1 MIIYLSKDCNMILKE
16 VRRCKME
23 KSYSDSAKNVLEIA
37 KEQAQNF
44 HHRIIGTEHV
54 LLALVIEANG
64 DAGKLLRERNV
75 TPTLVREEIER
86 YTGYGSSPK
95 ATYME
100 MSPRLSLV
108 LNFAKQ
114 KADEL
119 GTAQIETRHILLGLL
134 ASDQILAS
142 LILKNIGVNPRDLSQ
157 DVNDSFMDGSG
168 DEENVLGISSS
179 TSMKKGKSLTPNLD
193 KVSVNLNK
201 RAREGAIDPVIG
213 RDKEIERVIQILS
226 RRTKNNPVLVGEP
239 GVGKTAVAQ
248 GIASAIVNHE
258 VPDTLAKKRVMAL
271 DMGSLIAGTKYR
283 GEFEDRMKKIL
294 KEIQQDGSV
303 ILFVDEM
310 HTLIGAGGAE
320 GAIDASNILK
330 PSLARGDIQMI
341 GATTFDEYQKYIEKD
356 QALAR
361 RFQQV
366 KIGEPSKEETINI
379 LRGLRPKY
387 EKFHNVKIEDE
398 AINDAVEFS
407 TRYIANRFLPDKA
420 IDLIDEAS
428 AAVKIQAI
436 GKTDPRLTKLDT
448 QINDVIHQKEQAAEN
463 QNFVQA
469 AKLRDEENKLAQD
482 RDKLIEKVENK
493 NSKKSI
499 VGSDQIA
506 QIVSEWTGVPVTRM
520 KKSET
525 KRLAHLENILHERVI
540 GQDKAISA
548 VSRAIRRSRS
558 GIKDENR
565 PIGSFL
571 FLGPTGVGKTE
582 LAKALAAAVFGSERN
597 IIRVDM
603 SEYMDQIATSKLIGS
618 APGYVGYEEGGQ
630 LSERVRRNPYSV
642 ILLDEVEKAH
652 PDVFNLLLQV
662 LDEGF
667 LTDSKGRKVDFRNTI
682 IIMTSNLGSRSLQ
695 EDKTV
700 GFAADN
706 TDKNKLQQEKVTA
719 AVKQFFRPEFLN
731 RIDETVVFDSLTKK
745 QLREIVSLMTGHLV
759 DRLARKDVT
768 LKISPAALDV
778 LAKDGFDPEMGARPL
793 RRAIQ
798 HELEDVIAEDVISE
812 KIKSGQIVKVG
823 AHQGK
828 LKFTIVDKDNTL
840 VKN

>member
-1 MIIYLSKDCNMILKE
+1 
-16 VRRCKME
+16 ME

-119 GTAQIETRHILLGLL
+119 GTAQIETKHILLGLL

-142 LILKNIGVNPRDLSQ
+142 LILKNIGVDPRDLSQ

-168 DEENVLGISSS
+168 EENNVLGISSA
-179 TSMKKGKSLTPNLD
+179 TGMKKGKSLTPNLD

-213 RDKEIERVIQILS
+213 RDKEIKRVIQILS

-248 GIASAIVNHE
+248 GIAAAIVNHE

-303 ILFVDEM
+303 ILFADEM

-366 KIGEPSKEETINI
+366 KIGEPSKEETVDI
-379 LRGLRPKY
+379 LKGLRPKY

-436 GKTDPRLTKLDT
+436 GKSDPRLTKLDT

-469 AKLRDEENKLAQD
+469 AKLRDEENKLTQD

-499 VGSDQIA
+499 VDSDKIA

-525 KRLAHLENILHERVI
+525 KRLAHLESILHERVI
-540 GQDKAISA
+540 GQDEAISA

-706 TDKNKLQQEKVTA
+706 ADKNKLQQEKVTA

-759 DRLARKDVT
+759 DRLAKKDVT

-798 HELEDVIAEDVISE
+798 HELEDVIAEDLISE
-812 KIKSGQIVKVG
+812 KIKADQIVKVG

-828 LKFTIVDKDNTL
+828 LKFTILDKDNTL

>member
-1 MIIYLSKDCNMILKE
+1 
-16 VRRCKME
+16 ME

-119 GTAQIETRHILLGLL
+119 GTAQIETKHILLGLL

-142 LILKNIGVNPRDLSQ
+142 LILKNIGVDPRDLSQ

-168 DEENVLGISSS
+168 EEDNVLGISSA
-179 TSMKKGKSLTPNLD
+179 TGMKKGKSLTPNLD

-213 RDKEIERVIQILS
+213 RDKEIKRVIQILS

-248 GIASAIVNHE
+248 GIAAAIVNHE

-366 KIGEPSKEETINI
+366 KIGEPSKEETVDI
-379 LRGLRPKY
+379 LKGLRPKY

-436 GKTDPRLTKLDT
+436 GKSDPRLTKLDT

-469 AKLRDEENKLAQD
+469 AKFRDEENKLTQD

-499 VGSDQIA
+499 VDSDKIA

-525 KRLAHLENILHERVI
+525 KRLAHLESILHERVI
-540 GQDKAISA
+540 GQDEAISA

-682 IIMTSNLGSRSLQ
+682 IIMTSNLGSRGLQ

-706 TDKNKLQQEKVTA
+706 ADKNKLQQEKVTA

-759 DRLARKDVT
+759 DRLAKKDVT

-798 HELEDVIAEDVISE
+798 HELEDVIAEDLISE
-812 KIKSGQIVKVG
+812 KIKADQIVKVG

-828 LKFTIVDKDNTL
+828 LKFTILDKDNTL

>member
-1 MIIYLSKDCNMILKE
+1 
-16 VRRCKME
+16 ME

-64 DAGKLLRERNV
+64 DAGKLLRERNI

-119 GTAQIETRHILLGLL
+119 GTAQIETKHILLGLL

-142 LILKNIGVNPRDLSQ
+142 LILKNIGVDPRDLSQ

-168 DEENVLGISSS
+168 EENNVLGISSA
-179 TSMKKGKSLTPNLD
+179 TGMKKGKSLTPNLD

-213 RDKEIERVIQILS
+213 RDKEIKRVIQILS

-248 GIASAIVNHE
+248 GIAAAIVNHE

-366 KIGEPSKEETINI
+366 KIGEPSKEETVDI
-379 LRGLRPKY
+379 LKGLRPKY

-436 GKTDPRLTKLDT
+436 GKSDPRLTKLDT

-469 AKLRDEENKLAQD
+469 AKLRDEENKLTQD

-499 VGSDQIA
+499 VDSDKIA

-525 KRLAHLENILHERVI
+525 KRLAHLESILHERVI
-540 GQDKAISA
+540 GQDEAISA

-682 IIMTSNLGSRSLQ
+682 IIMTSNLGSRGLQ

-706 TDKNKLQQEKVTA
+706 ADKNKLQQEKVTA

-759 DRLARKDVT
+759 DRLAKKDVT
-768 LKISPAALDV
+768 LKISLAALDV

-798 HELEDVIAEDVISE
+798 HELEDVIAEDLISE
-812 KIKSGQIVKVG
+812 KIKADQIVKVG

>member
-1 MIIYLSKDCNMILKE
+1 
-16 VRRCKME
+16 ME

-119 GTAQIETRHILLGLL
+119 GTAQIETKHILLGLL

-168 DEENVLGISSS
+168 EEDNTLGISSS
-179 TSMKKGKSLTPNLD
+179 TGIKKGKSLTPNLD

-213 RDKEIERVIQILS
+213 RDKEIKRVIQILS

-248 GIASAIVNHE
+248 GIATAIVNHE

-283 GEFEDRMKKIL
+283 GKFEDRMKKIL
-294 KEIQQDGSV
+294 KEIQRDGSV

-366 KIGEPSKEETINI
+366 KIGEPSKEETVDI
-379 LRGLRPKY
+379 LKGLRPKY

-398 AINDAVEFS
+398 SINDAVEFS

-436 GKTDPRLTKLDT
+436 GKSDPRLTKLDT

-469 AKLRDEENKLAQD
+469 AKLRDEENKLTQN

-499 VGSDQIA
+499 VDSDKIA

-525 KRLAHLENILHERVI
+525 KRLAHLESILHERVI
-540 GQDKAISA
+540 GQDAAISA

-667 LTDSKGRKVDFRNTI
+667 LTDSKGKKVDFRNTI

-706 TDKNKLQQEKVTA
+706 ADKNKLQQEKVTA

-759 DRLARKDVT
+759 DRLAKKDVT

-798 HELEDVIAEDVISE
+798 HELEDVIAEDLISE
-812 KIKSGQIVKVG
+812 KIKAGQIVKIG

-828 LKFTIVDKDNTL
+828 LKFTIVDKEKTL

>member
-1 MIIYLSKDCNMILKE
+1 
-16 VRRCKME
+16 ME

-119 GTAQIETRHILLGLL
+119 GIAQIETKHILLGLL

-142 LILKNIGVNPRDLSQ
+142 LILKNIGVDPRDLSQ

-168 DEENVLGISSS
+168 EEDNVLGISSA
-179 TSMKKGKSLTPNLD
+179 TGMKKGKSLTPNLD

-213 RDKEIERVIQILS
+213 RDKEIKRVIQILS

-248 GIASAIVNHE
+248 GIAAAIVNHE

-366 KIGEPSKEETINI
+366 KIGEPSKEETVDI
-379 LRGLRPKY
+379 LKGLRPKY

-436 GKTDPRLTKLDT
+436 GKSDPRLTKLDT

-469 AKLRDEENKLAQD
+469 AKLRDEENKLTQD

-499 VGSDQIA
+499 VDSDKIA
-506 QIVSEWTGVPVTRM
+506 QVVSEWTGVPVTRM

-525 KRLAHLENILHERVI
+525 KRLAHLESILHERVI
-540 GQDKAISA
+540 GQDEAISA

-706 TDKNKLQQEKVTA
+706 ADKNKLQQEKVTA

-759 DRLARKDVT
+759 DRLAKKDVT

-798 HELEDVIAEDVISE
+798 HELEDVIAEDLISE
-812 KIKSGQIVKVG
+812 KIKADQIVKVG

-828 LKFTIVDKDNTL
+828 LKFTILDEL
-840 VKN
+840 VI

>member
-1 MIIYLSKDCNMILKE
+1 
-16 VRRCKME
+16 ME

-119 GTAQIETRHILLGLL
+119 GTAQIETKHILLGLL

-142 LILKNIGVNPRDLSQ
+142 LILKNIGVDPRDLSQ
-157 DVNDSFMDGSG
+157 DVNESFMDGSG
-168 DEENVLGISSS
+168 EEDNILGISSA
-179 TSMKKGKSLTPNLD
+179 TGVKKGKSLTPNLD

-213 RDKEIERVIQILS
+213 RDKEIKRVIQILS

-248 GIASAIVNHE
+248 GIATAIVNHE
-258 VPDTLAKKRVMAL
+258 VPDTLAKKRVIAL

-294 KEIQQDGSV
+294 KEIQRDGSV

-366 KIGEPSKEETINI
+366 KIGEPSKEETVDI
-379 LRGLRPKY
+379 LKGLRPKY

-398 AINDAVEFS
+398 AIKDAVEFS

-436 GKTDPRLTKLDT
+436 GKSDPRLTKLDT

-469 AKLRDEENKLAQD
+469 AKLRDEENKLTQD
-482 RDKLIEKVENK
+482 RDKLIEKAENK

-499 VGSDQIA
+499 VDSDKIA

-540 GQDKAISA
+540 GQDEAISA

-706 TDKNKLQQEKVTA
+706 ADKNKLQQEKVTA

-759 DRLARKDVT
+759 DRLAKKDVT

-798 HELEDVIAEDVISE
+798 HELEDVIAEDLISE
-812 KIKSGQIVKVG
+812 KIKAGQIVKIG

-828 LKFTIVDKDNTL
+828 LKFTIVDKEKTL

>member
-1 MIIYLSKDCNMILKE
+1 
-16 VRRCKME
+16 ME

-119 GTAQIETRHILLGLL
+119 GIAQIETKHILLGLL

-142 LILKNIGVNPRDLSQ
+142 LILKNIGVDPRDLSQ

-168 DEENVLGISSS
+168 EEDNVLGVSSA
-179 TSMKKGKSLTPNLD
+179 TGMKKGKSLTPNLD

-213 RDKEIERVIQILS
+213 RDKEIKRVIQILS

-248 GIASAIVNHE
+248 GIAAAIVNHE

-366 KIGEPSKEETINI
+366 KIGEPSKEETVDI
-379 LRGLRPKY
+379 LKGLRPKY

-436 GKTDPRLTKLDT
+436 GKSDPRLTKLDT

-469 AKLRDEENKLAQD
+469 AKLRDEENKLTQD
-482 RDKLIEKVENK
+482 RNKLIEKVENK

-499 VGSDQIA
+499 VDSDKIA
-506 QIVSEWTGVPVTRM
+506 QVVSEWTGVPVTRM

-525 KRLAHLENILHERVI
+525 KRLAHLESILHERVI
-540 GQDKAISA
+540 GQDEAISA

-706 TDKNKLQQEKVTA
+706 ADKNKLQQEKVTA

-759 DRLARKDVT
+759 DRLAKKDVT

-798 HELEDVIAEDVISE
+798 HELEDVIAEDLISE
-812 KIKSGQIVKVG
+812 KIKADQIVKVG

-828 LKFTIVDKDNTL
+828 LKFTILDEL
-840 VKN
+840 VI

>member
-1 MIIYLSKDCNMILKE
+1 
-16 VRRCKME
+16 ME

-119 GTAQIETRHILLGLL
+119 GTAQIETKHILLGLL

-142 LILKNIGVNPRDLSQ
+142 LILKNIGVDPRDLSQ

-168 DEENVLGISSS
+168 EENNVLGISSA
-179 TSMKKGKSLTPNLD
+179 TGMKKGKSLTPNLD

-213 RDKEIERVIQILS
+213 RDKEIKRVIQILS

-248 GIASAIVNHE
+248 GIAAAIVNHE

-303 ILFVDEM
+303 ILFADEM

-366 KIGEPSKEETINI
+366 KIGEPSKEETVDI
-379 LRGLRPKY
+379 LKGLRPKY

-436 GKTDPRLTKLDT
+436 GKSDPRLTKLDT

-469 AKLRDEENKLAQD
+469 AKLRDEENKLTQD

-499 VGSDQIA
+499 VDSDKIA

-525 KRLAHLENILHERVI
+525 KRLAHLESILHERVI
-540 GQDKAISA
+540 GQDEAISA

-682 IIMTSNLGSRSLQ
+682 IIMTSNLGSRGLQ

-706 TDKNKLQQEKVTA
+706 ADKNKLQQEKVTA

-759 DRLARKDVT
+759 DRLAKKDVT

-798 HELEDVIAEDVISE
+798 HELEDVIAEDLISE
-812 KIKSGQIVKVG
+812 KIKADQIVKVG

>member
-1 MIIYLSKDCNMILKE
+1 
-16 VRRCKME
+16 ME

-119 GTAQIETRHILLGLL
+119 RTAQIETKHILLGLL

-142 LILKNIGVNPRDLSQ
+142 LILKNIGVDPRDLSQ

-168 DEENVLGISSS
+168 EEDNILGISSA
-179 TSMKKGKSLTPNLD
+179 TGMKKGKSLTPNLD

-213 RDKEIERVIQILS
+213 RDKEIKRVIQILS

-248 GIASAIVNHE
+248 GIAAAIVNHE

-366 KIGEPSKEETINI
+366 KIGEPSKEETVDI
-379 LRGLRPKY
+379 LKGLRPKY

-436 GKTDPRLTKLDT
+436 GKSDPRLTKLDT

-469 AKLRDEENKLAQD
+469 AKLRDEENKLTQD

-499 VGSDQIA
+499 VDSDKIA

-525 KRLAHLENILHERVI
+525 KRLAHLESILHERVI
-540 GQDKAISA
+540 GQDEAISA

-706 TDKNKLQQEKVTA
+706 ADKNKLQQEKVTA

-759 DRLARKDVT
+759 DRLAKKDVT
-768 LKISPAALDV
+768 LKISLAALDV

-798 HELEDVIAEDVISE
+798 HELEDVIAEDLISE
-812 KIKSGQIVKVG
+812 KIKADQIVKVG

>member
-1 MIIYLSKDCNMILKE
+1 
-16 VRRCKME
+16 ME

-114 KADEL
+114 RADEL
-119 GTAQIETRHILLGLL
+119 GTAQIETKHILLGLL

-142 LILKNIGVNPRDLSQ
+142 LILKNIGVDPRDLSQ

-168 DEENVLGISSS
+168 EENNVLGISSA
-179 TSMKKGKSLTPNLD
+179 TGMKKGKSLTPNLD

-213 RDKEIERVIQILS
+213 RDKEIKRVIQILS

-248 GIASAIVNHE
+248 GIAAAIVNHE

-366 KIGEPSKEETINI
+366 KIGEPSKEETVDI
-379 LRGLRPKY
+379 LKGLRPKY

-436 GKTDPRLTKLDT
+436 GKSDPRLTKLDT

-469 AKLRDEENKLAQD
+469 AKLRDEENKLTQD

-499 VGSDQIA
+499 VDSDKIA

-525 KRLAHLENILHERVI
+525 KRLAHLESILHERVI
-540 GQDKAISA
+540 GQDEAISA

-706 TDKNKLQQEKVTA
+706 ADKNKLQQEKVTA

-759 DRLARKDVT
+759 DRLAKKDVI

-798 HELEDVIAEDVISE
+798 HELEDVIAEDLISE
-812 KIKSGQIVKVG
+812 KIKADQIVKVG

-828 LKFTIVDKDNTL
+828 LKFTILDEL
-840 VKN
+840 VI

>member
-1 MIIYLSKDCNMILKE
+1 
-16 VRRCKME
+16 ME

-44 HHRIIGTEHV
+44 RHRIIGTEHV

-119 GTAQIETRHILLGLL
+119 GTAKIETKHILLGLL

-142 LILKNIGVNPRDLSQ
+142 LILKNIGVDPRDLSQ

-168 DEENVLGISSS
+168 EEDNVLGISSA
-179 TSMKKGKSLTPNLD
+179 TGMKKGKSLTPNLD

-213 RDKEIERVIQILS
+213 RDKEIKRVIQILS

-248 GIASAIVNHE
+248 GIAAAIVNHE

-294 KEIQQDGSV
+294 KEIQRDGSV

-366 KIGEPSKEETINI
+366 KIGEPSKEETVDI
-379 LRGLRPKY
+379 LKGLRPKY

-436 GKTDPRLTKLDT
+436 GKSDPRLTKLDT

-469 AKLRDEENKLAQD
+469 AKLRDEENKLTQN

-499 VGSDQIA
+499 VDSDKIA

-525 KRLAHLENILHERVI
+525 KRLAHLESILHERVI
-540 GQDKAISA
+540 GQDEAISA

-667 LTDSKGRKVDFRNTI
+667 LTDSQGRKVDFRNTI

-706 TDKNKLQQEKVTA
+706 ADKNKLQQEKVTA

-759 DRLARKDVT
+759 DRLAEKDVT

-798 HELEDVIAEDVISE
+798 HELEDVIAEDLISE
-812 KIKSGQIVKVG
+812 KIKADQIVKVG

-828 LKFTIVDKDNTL
+828 LKFTILDKDNTL

>member
-1 MIIYLSKDCNMILKE
+1 MSKDCSMILKE
-16 VRRCKME
+16 ARRCKME

-119 GTAQIETRHILLGLL
+119 GIAQIETKHILLGLL

-142 LILKNIGVNPRDLSQ
+142 LILKNIGVDPRDLSQ

-168 DEENVLGISSS
+168 EEDNVLGISSA
-179 TSMKKGKSLTPNLD
+179 TGMKKGKSLTPNLD

-213 RDKEIERVIQILS
+213 RDKEIKRVIQILS

-248 GIASAIVNHE
+248 GIAAAIVNHE

-366 KIGEPSKEETINI
+366 KIGEPSKEETVDI
-379 LRGLRPKY
+379 LKGLRPKY

-436 GKTDPRLTKLDT
+436 GKSDPRLTKLDT

-469 AKLRDEENKLAQD
+469 AKLRDEENKLTQD

-499 VGSDQIA
+499 VDSDKIA

-525 KRLAHLENILHERVI
+525 KRLAHLESILHERVI
-540 GQDKAISA
+540 GQDEAISA

-706 TDKNKLQQEKVTA
+706 ADKNKLQQEKVTA

-759 DRLARKDVT
+759 DRLAKKDVT

-798 HELEDVIAEDVISE
+798 HELEDVIAEDLISE
-812 KIKSGQIVKVG
+812 KIKTDQIVKVG

-828 LKFTIVDKDNTL
+828 LKFTILDEL
-840 VKN
+840 VI

>member
-1 MIIYLSKDCNMILKE
+1 
-16 VRRCKME
+16 ME

-114 KADEL
+114 RADEL
-119 GTAQIETRHILLGLL
+119 GTAQIETKHILLGLL

-142 LILKNIGVNPRDLSQ
+142 LILKNIGVDPRDLSQ

-168 DEENVLGISSS
+168 EENNVLGISSA
-179 TSMKKGKSLTPNLD
+179 TGMKKGKSLTPNLD

-213 RDKEIERVIQILS
+213 RDKEIKRVIQILS

-248 GIASAIVNHE
+248 GIAAAIVNHE

-366 KIGEPSKEETINI
+366 KIGEPSKEETVDI
-379 LRGLRPKY
+379 LKGLRPKY

-436 GKTDPRLTKLDT
+436 GKSDPRLTKLDT

-469 AKLRDEENKLAQD
+469 AKLRDEENKLTQD

-499 VGSDQIA
+499 VDSDKIA

-525 KRLAHLENILHERVI
+525 KRLAHLESILHERVI
-540 GQDKAISA
+540 GQDEAISA

-565 PIGSFL
+565 PIGLFL

-706 TDKNKLQQEKVTA
+706 ADKNKLQQEKVTA

-759 DRLARKDVT
+759 DRLAKKDVT

-798 HELEDVIAEDVISE
+798 HELEDVIAEDLISE
-812 KIKSGQIVKVG
+812 KIKADQIVKVG

-828 LKFTIVDKDNTL
+828 LKFTILDKDNTL

>member
-1 MIIYLSKDCNMILKE
+1 
-16 VRRCKME
+16 ME

-119 GTAQIETRHILLGLL
+119 GTAQIETKHILLGLL

-142 LILKNIGVNPRDLSQ
+142 LILKNIGVDPRDLSQ

-168 DEENVLGISSS
+168 EEDNILGISSA
-179 TSMKKGKSLTPNLD
+179 TGMKKGKSLTPNLD

-213 RDKEIERVIQILS
+213 RDKEIKRVIQILS

-248 GIASAIVNHE
+248 GIAAAIVNHE

-366 KIGEPSKEETINI
+366 KIGEPSKEETVDI
-379 LRGLRPKY
+379 LKGLRPKY

-398 AINDAVEFS
+398 AIKDAVEFS

-436 GKTDPRLTKLDT
+436 GKSDPRLTKLDT

-469 AKLRDEENKLAQD
+469 AKLRDEENKLTQD
-482 RDKLIEKVENK
+482 RNKLIEKVENK

-499 VGSDQIA
+499 VDSDKIA

-525 KRLAHLENILHERVI
+525 KRLAHLESILHERVI
-540 GQDKAISA
+540 GQDEAISA

-706 TDKNKLQQEKVTA
+706 ADKNKLQQEKVTA

-759 DRLARKDVT
+759 DRLAKKDVT

-798 HELEDVIAEDVISE
+798 HELEDVIAEDLISE
-812 KIKSGQIVKVG
+812 KIKADQIVKVG

-828 LKFTIVDKDNTL
+828 LKFTILDEL
-840 VKN
+840 VI

>member
-1 MIIYLSKDCNMILKE
+1 
-16 VRRCKME
+16 ME

-119 GTAQIETRHILLGLL
+119 GTAQIETKHILLGLL

-142 LILKNIGVNPRDLSQ
+142 LILKNIGVDPRDLSQ

-168 DEENVLGISSS
+168 EEDNVLGISSA
-179 TSMKKGKSLTPNLD
+179 TGMKKGKSLTPNLD

-213 RDKEIERVIQILS
+213 RDKEIKRVIQILS

-248 GIASAIVNHE
+248 GIAAAIVNHE

-366 KIGEPSKEETINI
+366 KIGEPSKEETVDI
-379 LRGLRPKY
+379 LKGLRPKY

-436 GKTDPRLTKLDT
+436 GKSDPRLTKLDT

-469 AKLRDEENKLAQD
+469 AKLRDEENKLTQD
-482 RDKLIEKVENK
+482 RNKLIEKVENK

-499 VGSDQIA
+499 VDSDKIA

-525 KRLAHLENILHERVI
+525 KRLAHLESILHERVI
-540 GQDKAISA
+540 GQDEAISA

-706 TDKNKLQQEKVTA
+706 ADKNKLQQEKVTA

-731 RIDETVVFDSLTKK
+731 RIDENVVFDSLTKK

-759 DRLARKDVT
+759 DRLAKKDVT

-798 HELEDVIAEDVISE
+798 HELEDVIAEDLISE
-812 KIKSGQIVKVG
+812 KIKADQIVKVG

-828 LKFTIVDKDNTL
+828 LKFTILDEL
-840 VKN
+840 VI

>member
-1 MIIYLSKDCNMILKE
+1 
-16 VRRCKME
+16 ME

-119 GTAQIETRHILLGLL
+119 GTAQIETKHILLGLL

-142 LILKNIGVNPRDLSQ
+142 LILKNIGVDPRDLSQ
-157 DVNDSFMDGSG
+157 DVNDSFIDGSG
-168 DEENVLGISSS
+168 EENNVLGISSG
-179 TSMKKGKSLTPNLD
+179 TGMKKGKSLTPNLD

-213 RDKEIERVIQILS
+213 RDKEIKRVIQILS

-248 GIASAIVNHE
+248 GIAAAIVNHE

-366 KIGEPSKEETINI
+366 KIGEPSKEETVDI
-379 LRGLRPKY
+379 LKGLRPKY

-436 GKTDPRLTKLDT
+436 GKSDPRLTKLDT

-469 AKLRDEENKLAQD
+469 AKLRDEENKLTQD

-499 VGSDQIA
+499 VDSDKIA

-525 KRLAHLENILHERVI
+525 KRLAHLESILHERVI
-540 GQDKAISA
+540 GQDEAISA

-706 TDKNKLQQEKVTA
+706 ADKNKLQQEKVTA

-759 DRLARKDVT
+759 DRLAKKDVT

-798 HELEDVIAEDVISE
+798 HELEDVITEDLISE
-812 KIKSGQIVKVG
+812 KIKADQIVKVG

-828 LKFTIVDKDNTL
+828 LKFTILDKDNTL

>member
-1 MIIYLSKDCNMILKE
+1 
-16 VRRCKME
+16 ME

-119 GTAQIETRHILLGLL
+119 GTAQIETKHILLGLL

-142 LILKNIGVNPRDLSQ
+142 LILKNIGVDPRDLSQ

-168 DEENVLGISSS
+168 EENNVLGISSA
-179 TSMKKGKSLTPNLD
+179 TGMKKGKSLTPNLD

-213 RDKEIERVIQILS
+213 RDKEIKRVIQILS

-248 GIASAIVNHE
+248 GIAAAIVNHE

-366 KIGEPSKEETINI
+366 KIGEPSKEETVDI
-379 LRGLRPKY
+379 LKGLRPKY

-407 TRYIANRFLPDKA
+407 TRYITNRFLLDKA

-436 GKTDPRLTKLDT
+436 GKSDPRLTKLDT

-469 AKLRDEENKLAQD
+469 AKLRDEENKLTQD

-499 VGSDQIA
+499 VDSDKIA

-525 KRLAHLENILHERVI
+525 KRLAHLESILHERVI
-540 GQDKAISA
+540 GQDEAISA

-682 IIMTSNLGSRSLQ
+682 IIMTSNLGSRGLQ

-706 TDKNKLQQEKVTA
+706 ADKNKLQQEKVTA

-759 DRLARKDVT
+759 DRLAKKDVT

-798 HELEDVIAEDVISE
+798 HELEDVIAEDLISE
-812 KIKSGQIVKVG
+812 KIKADQIVKVG

>member
-1 MIIYLSKDCNMILKE
+1 
-16 VRRCKME
+16 ME

-119 GTAQIETRHILLGLL
+119 GTAQIETKHILLGLL

-142 LILKNIGVNPRDLSQ
+142 LILKNIGVDPRDLSQ

-168 DEENVLGISSS
+168 EEDNVLGISSA
-179 TSMKKGKSLTPNLD
+179 TGMKKGKSLTPNLD

-213 RDKEIERVIQILS
+213 RDKEIKRVIQILS

-248 GIASAIVNHE
+248 GIAAAIVNHE

-366 KIGEPSKEETINI
+366 KIGEPSKEETVYI
-379 LRGLRPKY
+379 LKGLRPKY

-436 GKTDPRLTKLDT
+436 GKSDPRLTKLDT

-469 AKLRDEENKLAQD
+469 AKLRDEENKLTHD

-499 VGSDQIA
+499 VDSNKIA

-525 KRLAHLENILHERVI
+525 KRLAHLESILHERVI
-540 GQDKAISA
+540 GQDEAISA

-706 TDKNKLQQEKVTA
+706 ADKNKLQQEKVTA

-759 DRLARKDVT
+759 DRLAKKDVT

-798 HELEDVIAEDVISE
+798 HELEDVIAEDLISE
-812 KIKSGQIVKVG
+812 KIKADQIVKVG

-828 LKFTIVDKDNTL
+828 LKFTILDKL
-840 VKN
+840 VI

>member
-1 MIIYLSKDCNMILKE
+1 
-16 VRRCKME
+16 ME
-23 KSYSDSAKNVLEIA
+23 KSYSDSAKSVLEIA

-119 GTAQIETRHILLGLL
+119 GTAQIETKHILLGLL

-168 DEENVLGISSS
+168 EEDNTLGISSS
-179 TSMKKGKSLTPNLD
+179 TGIKKGKSLTPNLD

-213 RDKEIERVIQILS
+213 RDKEIKRVIQILS

-248 GIASAIVNHE
+248 GIATAIVNHE
-258 VPDTLAKKRVMAL
+258 VPGTLAKKRVMAL

-294 KEIQQDGSV
+294 KEIQRDGSV

-366 KIGEPSKEETINI
+366 KIGEPSKEETVDI
-379 LRGLRPKY
+379 LKGLRPKY

-436 GKTDPRLTKLDT
+436 GKSDPRLTKLDT

-469 AKLRDEENKLAQD
+469 AKLRDEENKLTQN

-499 VGSDQIA
+499 VDSDKIA

-525 KRLAHLENILHERVI
+525 KRLAHLESILHERVI
-540 GQDKAISA
+540 GQDAAISA

-652 PDVFNLLLQV
+652 PDVVNLLLQV

-706 TDKNKLQQEKVTA
+706 ADKNKLQQEKVTA

-759 DRLARKDVT
+759 DRLAKKDVT

-798 HELEDVIAEDVISE
+798 HELEDVIAEDLISE
-812 KIKSGQIVKVG
+812 KIKADQIVKVG

>member
-1 MIIYLSKDCNMILKE
+1 
-16 VRRCKME
+16 ME

-119 GTAQIETRHILLGLL
+119 GTAQIETKHILLGLL

-142 LILKNIGVNPRDLSQ
+142 LILKNIGVDPRDLSQ

-168 DEENVLGISSS
+168 EEDNVLGISSA
-179 TSMKKGKSLTPNLD
+179 TGMKKGKSLTPNLD

-213 RDKEIERVIQILS
+213 RDKEIKRVIQILS

-248 GIASAIVNHE
+248 GIAAAIVNHE

-366 KIGEPSKEETINI
+366 KIGEPSKEETVDI
-379 LRGLRPKY
+379 LKGLRPKY

-436 GKTDPRLTKLDT
+436 GKSDPRLTKLDT

-469 AKLRDEENKLAQD
+469 AKLRDEENKLTQD

-499 VGSDQIA
+499 VDSDKIA

-525 KRLAHLENILHERVI
+525 KRLAHLESILHERVI
-540 GQDKAISA
+540 GQDEAISA

-706 TDKNKLQQEKVTA
+706 ADKNKLQQEKVTA

-759 DRLARKDVT
+759 DRLAKKDVT

-798 HELEDVIAEDVISE
+798 HELEDVIAEDLISE
-812 KIKSGQIVKVG
+812 KIKTDQIVKVG

-828 LKFTIVDKDNTL
+828 LKFTILDEL
-840 VKN
+840 VI

>member
-1 MIIYLSKDCNMILKE
+1 
-16 VRRCKME
+16 ME

-114 KADEL
+114 RADEL
-119 GTAQIETRHILLGLL
+119 GTAQIETKHILLGLL

-142 LILKNIGVNPRDLSQ
+142 LILKNIGVDPRDLSQ

-168 DEENVLGISSS
+168 EENNVLGISSA
-179 TSMKKGKSLTPNLD
+179 TGMKKGKSLTPNLD

-213 RDKEIERVIQILS
+213 RDKEIKRVIQILS

-248 GIASAIVNHE
+248 GIAAAIVNHE

-366 KIGEPSKEETINI
+366 KIGEPSKEETVDI
-379 LRGLRPKY
+379 LKGLRPKY

-436 GKTDPRLTKLDT
+436 GKSDPRLTKLDT

-469 AKLRDEENKLAQD
+469 AKLRDEENKLTQD

-499 VGSDQIA
+499 VDSDKIA

-525 KRLAHLENILHERVI
+525 KRLAHLESILHERVI
-540 GQDKAISA
+540 GQDEAISA

-706 TDKNKLQQEKVTA
+706 ADKNKLQQEKVT

-759 DRLARKDVT
+759 DRLAKKDVT

-798 HELEDVIAEDVISE
+798 HELEDVIAEDLISE
-812 KIKSGQIVKVG
+812 KIKADQIVKVG

-828 LKFTIVDKDNTL
+828 LKFTILDKDNTL

>member
-1 MIIYLSKDCNMILKE
+1 
-16 VRRCKME
+16 ME

-119 GTAQIETRHILLGLL
+119 GTAKIETKHILLGLL

-142 LILKNIGVNPRDLSQ
+142 LILKNIGVDLRDLRLV
-157 DVNDSFMDGSG
+157 VNDSFMDGSG
-168 DEENVLGISSS
+168 EEDNVLGISSA
-179 TSMKKGKSLTPNLD
+179 TGMKKGKSLTPNLD

-213 RDKEIERVIQILS
+213 RDKEIKRVIQILS

-248 GIASAIVNHE
+248 GIAAAIVNHE

-294 KEIQQDGSV
+294 KEIQRDGSV

-366 KIGEPSKEETINI
+366 KIGEPSKEETVDI
-379 LRGLRPKY
+379 LKGLRPKY

-436 GKTDPRLTKLDT
+436 GKSDPRLTKLDT

-469 AKLRDEENKLAQD
+469 AKLRDEENKLTQN

-499 VGSDQIA
+499 VDSDKIA

-525 KRLAHLENILHERVI
+525 KRLAHLESILHERVI
-540 GQDKAISA
+540 GQDEAISA

-667 LTDSKGRKVDFRNTI
+667 LTDSQGRKVDFRNTI

-706 TDKNKLQQEKVTA
+706 ADKNKLQQEKVTA

-759 DRLARKDVT
+759 DRLAEKDVT

-798 HELEDVIAEDVISE
+798 HELEDVIAEDLISE
-812 KIKSGQIVKVG
+812 KIKADQIVKVG

-828 LKFTIVDKDNTL
+828 LKFTILDKDNTL

>member
-1 MIIYLSKDCNMILKE
+1 
-16 VRRCKME
+16 ME

-119 GTAQIETRHILLGLL
+119 GTAQIETKHILLGLL

-157 DVNDSFMDGSG
+157 DVNDSFIDGSG
-168 DEENVLGISSS
+168 EEDNVLGISSA
-179 TSMKKGKSLTPNLD
+179 TGVKKGKSLTPNLD

-213 RDKEIERVIQILS
+213 RDKEIKRVIQILS

-248 GIASAIVNHE
+248 GIATAIVNHE

-294 KEIQQDGSV
+294 KEIQRDGSV

-366 KIGEPSKEETINI
+366 KIGEPSKEETVDI
-379 LRGLRPKY
+379 LKGLRPKY

-398 AINDAVEFS
+398 AIKDAVEFS

-420 IDLIDEAS
+420 VDLIDEAS

-436 GKTDPRLTKLDT
+436 GKSDPRLTKLDT

-469 AKLRDEENKLAQD
+469 AKLRDEENKLTQD
-482 RDKLIEKVENK
+482 RDKLIERVENK

-499 VGSDQIA
+499 VDSDKIA

-525 KRLAHLENILHERVI
+525 KRLAHLESILHERVI
-540 GQDKAISA
+540 GQDEAISA

-706 TDKNKLQQEKVTA
+706 ADKNKLQQEKVTA

-759 DRLARKDVT
+759 DRLAKKDVT

-798 HELEDVIAEDVISE
+798 HELEDVIAEDLISE
-812 KIKSGQIVKVG
+812 KIKADQIVKVG

-828 LKFTIVDKDNTL
+828 LKFTIVDKEKTL

>member
-1 MIIYLSKDCNMILKE
+1 
-16 VRRCKME
+16 ME

-114 KADEL
+114 RADEL
-119 GTAQIETRHILLGLL
+119 GTAQIETKHILLGLL

-142 LILKNIGVNPRDLSQ
+142 LILKNIGVDPRDISQ

-168 DEENVLGISSS
+168 EENNVLGISSA
-179 TSMKKGKSLTPNLD
+179 TGMKKGKSLTPNLD

-213 RDKEIERVIQILS
+213 RDKEIKRVIQILS

-248 GIASAIVNHE
+248 GIAAAIVNHE

-366 KIGEPSKEETINI
+366 KIGEPSKEETVDI
-379 LRGLRPKY
+379 LKGLRPKY

-420 IDLIDEAS
+420 IDFIDEAS
-428 AAVKIQAI
+428 AAVKLQEI
-436 GKTDPRLTKLDT
+436 GKSDPRLTKLDT

-469 AKLRDEENKLAQD
+469 AKLRDEENKLTQD

-499 VGSDQIA
+499 VDSDKIA

-525 KRLAHLENILHERVI
+525 KRLAHLESILHERVI
-540 GQDKAISA
+540 GQDEAISA

-706 TDKNKLQQEKVTA
+706 ADKNKLQQEKVTA

-759 DRLARKDVT
+759 DRLAKKDVT

-798 HELEDVIAEDVISE
+798 HELEDVIAEDLISE
-812 KIKSGQIVKVG
+812 KIKADQIVKVG

-828 LKFTIVDKDNTL
+828 LKFTILDKDNTL

>member
-1 MIIYLSKDCNMILKE
+1 
-16 VRRCKME
+16 ME

-119 GTAQIETRHILLGLL
+119 GTAQIETKHILLGLL

-142 LILKNIGVNPRDLSQ
+142 LILKNIGVDPRDLSQ

-168 DEENVLGISSS
+168 EADNVLGISSA
-179 TSMKKGKSLTPNLD
+179 TGMKKGKSLTPNLD

-213 RDKEIERVIQILS
+213 RDKEIKRVIQILS

-248 GIASAIVNHE
+248 GIAAAIVNHE

-366 KIGEPSKEETINI
+366 KIGEPSKEETVDI
-379 LRGLRPKY
+379 LKGLRPKY

-436 GKTDPRLTKLDT
+436 GKSDPRLTKLDT

-469 AKLRDEENKLAQD
+469 AKLRDEENKLTQD

-499 VGSDQIA
+499 VDSDKIA

-525 KRLAHLENILHERVI
+525 KRLVHLESILHERVI
-540 GQDKAISA
+540 GQDEAISA

-582 LAKALAAAVFGSERN
+582 LAKALAAAVFGSERS

-706 TDKNKLQQEKVTA
+706 ADKNKLQQEKVTA

-759 DRLARKDVT
+759 DRLAKKDVT

-798 HELEDVIAEDVISE
+798 HELEDVIAEDLISE
-812 KIKSGQIVKVG
+812 KIKADQIVKVG

-828 LKFTIVDKDNTL
+828 LKFTILDKDNTL

>member
-1 MIIYLSKDCNMILKE
+1 
-16 VRRCKME
+16 ME

-119 GTAQIETRHILLGLL
+119 GTAQIETKHILLGLL

-142 LILKNIGVNPRDLSQ
+142 LILKNIGVDPRDLSQ

-168 DEENVLGISSS
+168 EEDNILGISSA
-179 TSMKKGKSLTPNLD
+179 TGMKKGKSLTPNLD

-213 RDKEIERVIQILS
+213 RDKEIKRVIQILS

-248 GIASAIVNHE
+248 GIAAAIVNHE

-366 KIGEPSKEETINI
+366 KIGEPSKEETVDI
-379 LRGLRPKY
+379 LKGLRPKY

-398 AINDAVEFS
+398 AIKDAVEFS

-436 GKTDPRLTKLDT
+436 GKSDPRLTKLDT

-469 AKLRDEENKLAQD
+469 AKLRDEENKLTQN
-482 RDKLIEKVENK
+482 RNKLIEKVENK

-499 VGSDQIA
+499 VDSDKIA

-525 KRLAHLENILHERVI
+525 KRLAHLESILHERVI
-540 GQDKAISA
+540 GQDEAISA

-706 TDKNKLQQEKVTA
+706 ADKNKLQQEKVTA

-759 DRLARKDVT
+759 DRLAKKDVT

-798 HELEDVIAEDVISE
+798 HELEDVIAEDLISE
-812 KIKSGQIVKVG
+812 KIKADQIVKVG

-828 LKFTIVDKDNTL
+828 LKFTILDEL
-840 VKN
+840 VI

>member
-1 MIIYLSKDCNMILKE
+1 
-16 VRRCKME
+16 ME

-119 GTAQIETRHILLGLL
+119 GTAQIETKHILLGLL

-142 LILKNIGVNPRDLSQ
+142 LILKNIGVDPRDLSQ

-168 DEENVLGISSS
+168 EEDNVLGISSA
-179 TSMKKGKSLTPNLD
+179 TGMKKGKSLTPNLD

-213 RDKEIERVIQILS
+213 RDKEIKRVIQILS

-248 GIASAIVNHE
+248 GIAAAIVNHE

-366 KIGEPSKEETINI
+366 KIGEPSKEETVDI
-379 LRGLRPKY
+379 LKGLRPKY

-398 AINDAVEFS
+398 AIIDAVEFS

-436 GKTDPRLTKLDT
+436 GKSDPRLTKLDT

-469 AKLRDEENKLAQD
+469 AKLRDEENKLTQD
-482 RDKLIEKVENK
+482 RNKLIEKVENK

-499 VGSDQIA
+499 VDSDKIA

-525 KRLAHLENILHERVI
+525 KRLAHLESILHERVI
-540 GQDKAISA
+540 GQDEAISA

-706 TDKNKLQQEKVTA
+706 ADKNKLQQEKVTA

-759 DRLARKDVT
+759 DRLAKKDVT

-798 HELEDVIAEDVISE
+798 HELEDVIAEDLISE
-812 KIKSGQIVKVG
+812 KIKADQIVKVG

-828 LKFTIVDKDNTL
+828 LKFTILDEL
-840 VKN
+840 VI

>member
-1 MIIYLSKDCNMILKE
+1 
-16 VRRCKME
+16 ME

-119 GTAQIETRHILLGLL
+119 GTAQIETKHILLGLL

-142 LILKNIGVNPRDLSQ
+142 LILKNIGVDPRDLSQ

-168 DEENVLGISSS
+168 EENNVLGISSA
-179 TSMKKGKSLTPNLD
+179 TGMKKGKSLTPNLD

-213 RDKEIERVIQILS
+213 RDKEIKRVIQILS

-248 GIASAIVNHE
+248 GIAAAIVNHE

-366 KIGEPSKEETINI
+366 KIGEPSKEETVDI
-379 LRGLRPKY
+379 LKGLRPKY

-436 GKTDPRLTKLDT
+436 GKSDPRLTKLDT

-469 AKLRDEENKLAQD
+469 AKLRDEENKLTQD

-499 VGSDQIA
+499 VDKIA

-525 KRLAHLENILHERVI
+525 KRLAHLESILHERVI
-540 GQDKAISA
+540 GQDEAISA

-682 IIMTSNLGSRSLQ
+682 IIMTSNLGSRGLQ

-706 TDKNKLQQEKVTA
+706 ADKNKLQQEKVTA

-759 DRLARKDVT
+759 DRLAKKDVT

-798 HELEDVIAEDVISE
+798 HELEDVIAEDLISE
-812 KIKSGQIVKVG
+812 KIKADQIVKVG

>member
-1 MIIYLSKDCNMILKE
+1 
-16 VRRCKME
+16 ME

-119 GTAQIETRHILLGLL
+119 GTAQIETKHILLGLL

-142 LILKNIGVNPRDLSQ
+142 LILKNIGVDPRDLSQ

-168 DEENVLGISSS
+168 EEDNILGISSA
-179 TSMKKGKSLTPNLD
+179 TGMKKGKSLTPNLD

-213 RDKEIERVIQILS
+213 RDKEIKRVIQILS

-248 GIASAIVNHE
+248 GIAAAIVNHE

-366 KIGEPSKEETINI
+366 KIGEPSKEETVDI
-379 LRGLRPKY
+379 LKGLRPKY

-436 GKTDPRLTKLDT
+436 GKSDPRLTKLDT

-469 AKLRDEENKLAQD
+469 AKLRDEENKLTQD

-499 VGSDQIA
+499 VDSDKIA

-525 KRLAHLENILHERVI
+525 KRLAHLESILHERVI
-540 GQDKAISA
+540 GQDEAISA

-706 TDKNKLQQEKVTA
+706 ADKNKLQQEKVTA

-759 DRLARKDVT
+759 DRLAKKDVT

-798 HELEDVIAEDVISE
+798 HELEDVIAEDLISE
-812 KIKSGQIVKVG
+812 KIKADQIVKVG

-828 LKFTIVDKDNTL
+828 LKFTILDEL
-840 VKN
+840 VI